1 MKARLIQIGWV
12 TLTLISLWVFAYI
25 LFWLYQYAQ
34 NPPAWLTYASAET
47 GISLTVA
54 VALNVAFILVVY
66 ACYFGVAQLIMLR
79 RVHERLALLA
89 AIVLIC
95 FGTANAV
102 PSFPEY
108 LRFVR
113 ASPPYFGIPYY
124 LISILGWTLASVVA
138 VTYPDGQFVPR
149 WTRWV
154 AGLGFLVSL
163 AWTTNPEFFSTA
175 QGLLACLLVAIQ
187 VWFFGA
193 IVYAQVWRYRHYLSP
208 LQKQQVKWFVYGMAL
223 TILGIIPS
231 TVFTPIL
238 LSSGSAPAQVLWVE
252 LFSLLA
258 WLGIVALPLSVGI
271 AILRYRLWDIDIIIR
286 KTLLYSIL
294 TGLLAMTYFG
304 SVVILQSVF
313 AAAGGQRSELVI
325 VASTLV
331 IAALFFP
338 LRRRVQNTI
347 DRRFYRRK
355 YDAARTLATFGATVR
370 DETDLDKLM
379 ADLVTVVNETMQ
391 PKEVSVWL
399 RQPEREVKR

>member
-1 MKARLIQIGWV
+1 
-12 TLTLISLWVFAYI
+12 
-25 LFWLYQYAQ
+25 
-34 NPPAWLTYASAET
+34 
-47 GISLTVA
+47 
-54 VALNVAFILVVY
+54 
-66 ACYFGVAQLIMLR
+66 
-79 RVHERLALLA
+79 
-89 AIVLIC
+89 
-95 FGTANAV
+95 
-102 PSFPEY
+102 
-108 LRFVR
+108 
-113 ASPPYFGIPYY
+113 
-124 LISILGWTLASVVA
+124 
-138 VTYPDGQFVPR
+138 
-149 WTRWV
+149 
-154 AGLGFLVSL
+154 
-163 AWTTNPEFFSTA
+163 
-175 QGLLACLLVAIQ
+175 
-187 VWFFGA
+187 
-193 IVYAQVWRYRHYLSP
+193 
-208 LQKQQVKWFVYGMAL
+208 MAL

-252 LFSLLA
+252 LFTLLA

-347 DRRFYRRK
+347 DRRFYRHK
-355 YDAARTLATFGATVR
+355 YDAARTLASFSATVR